1 MTNSLDMRDFL
12 SQTKFYES
20 YSRYIDDEN
29 RYESWDESVDRVM
42 LIVPLSLV
50 STSIFFFVAQ
60 VLVSLY
66 RHITLTSFHR

>member
-42 LIVPLSLV
+42 
-50 STSIFFFVAQ
+50 AM
-60 VLVSLY
+60 
-66 RHITLTSFHR
+66 H